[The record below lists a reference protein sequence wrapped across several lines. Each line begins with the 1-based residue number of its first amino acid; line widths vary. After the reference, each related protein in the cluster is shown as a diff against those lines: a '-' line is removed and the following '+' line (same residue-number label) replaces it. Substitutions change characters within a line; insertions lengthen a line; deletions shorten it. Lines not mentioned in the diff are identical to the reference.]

1 MVLHQRL
8 PFLGGEQDIFI
19 QESFENLQILL
30 ADSTIFTDRSYY
42 GTSYGQKKLGLK
54 RILWVIVSSSL
65 DDLSGTFAMP

>member
-1 MVLHQRL
+1 MVLYQSL
-8 PFLGGEQDIFI
+8 PLLGGEQDIFI

-42 GTSYGQKKLGLK
+42 WASYRQKKLGLK

-65 DDLSGTFAMP
+65 DDLGGTFAMA